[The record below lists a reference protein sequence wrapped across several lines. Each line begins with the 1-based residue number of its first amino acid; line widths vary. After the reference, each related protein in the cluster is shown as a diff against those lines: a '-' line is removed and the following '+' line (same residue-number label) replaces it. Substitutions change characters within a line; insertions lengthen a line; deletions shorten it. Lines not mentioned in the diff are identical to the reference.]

1 MSPCCPALFPT
12 ACKTCRRRGRRCDR
26 TLPTCLSCRCKGIV
40 CEGYVTRWVGVAA
53 RGPLA
58 GKTCPVASSPPGS
71 NGTEL
76 SRKRNPSKKSTGAA
90 MQSPATIGH
99 AKGTAGSP
107 VPPCGELKMDGSCLS
122 YGYKS
127 SWKHI
132 EDSSPR
138 PSIGPSLNDRD
149 MELLIEYCMTDT
161 RVLEY
166 QQTRS

>member
-1 MSPCCPALFPT
+1 
-12 ACKTCRRRGRRCDR
+12 
-26 TLPTCLSCRCKGIV
+26 
-40 CEGYVTRWVGVAA
+40 
-53 RGPLA
+53 
-58 GKTCPVASSPPGS
+58 
-71 NGTEL
+71 
-76 SRKRNPSKKSTGAA
+76 